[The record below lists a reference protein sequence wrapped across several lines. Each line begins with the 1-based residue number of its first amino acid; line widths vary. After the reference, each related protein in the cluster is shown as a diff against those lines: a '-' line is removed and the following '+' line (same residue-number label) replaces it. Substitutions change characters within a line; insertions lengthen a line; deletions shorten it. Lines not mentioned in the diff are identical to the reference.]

1 MIMVAIPSYRGLT
14 EWYNDDGVLMVPI
27 IPSVARWEKNSNHCS
42 RKQYSLRLAYVISIY
57 KSRGMTLS
65 KAVIEFGD
73 KPDFCRGLSFVAISR
88 VRALCDLACRSR
100 IGMGRFKNVGGLD
113 KVAEDIRRPQS
124 LPFHDVVNPAALG
137 FSFND

>member
-1 MIMVAIPSYRGLT
+1 
-14 EWYNDDGVLMVPI
+14 
-27 IPSVARWEKNSNHCS
+27 
-42 RKQYSLRLAYVISIY
+42 
-57 KSRGMTLS
+57 MTLS

-73 KPDFCRGLSFVAISR
+73 KQDFCRGLSFVAISR

-113 KVAEDIRRPQS
+113 KVAEDIRRRQS
-124 LPFHDVVNPAALG
+124 LPFHDVVNPAVLG

>member
-1 MIMVAIPSYRGLT
+1 MVAIPSYRGPT
-14 EWYNDDGVLMVPI
+14 NWRNDDGIPLVPI
-27 IPSVARWEKNSNHCS
+27 VPSVARWEKNSNHCS
-42 RKQYSLRLAYVISIY
+42 RKQYPLRLAYAISIH
-57 KSRGMTLS
+57 KSQGMTLS

-113 KVAEDIRRPQS
+113 KVAEDIRRRQS
-124 LPFHDVVNPAALG
+124 LPFHDVVNPAVLG